1 MNLPTTN
8 ASTTI
13 QNTQAA
19 SRQSRNLVQSDILR
33 WVARSMPPNT
43 VEVQNR

>member
-8 ASTTI
+8 ASTAI

-19 SRQSRNLVQSDILR
+19 SRRSRNLVQFDSLR
-33 WVARSMPPNT
+33 SVARSMPPNT

>member
-1 MNLPTTN
+1 MNLLTTN

-13 QNTQAA
+13 QNTQRKI
-19 SRQSRNLVQSDILR
+19 RQSRNLVQSDSLR
-33 WVARSMPPNT
+33 RLDRSMPPNT